1 MFKNLFLISFFFLI
15 LFSSIYPTYR
25 ERTEFSNYCSAFEK
39 ILFRNTLK
47 KNNNILKRIN
57 SISKNATK
65 SVTSRTNGALVNKT
79 IDQYKA
85 FKNSFML
92 DFVPNKFFCFGGY
105 WIEML
110 KPGLIEDIFYEKS
123 KERINE
129 LIDLKEEV
137 DVFINDINK
146 EFKTIKK
153 EFNFLFR

>member
-25 ERTEFSNYCSAFEK
+25 ERTEFSDYCSAFEK

-65 SVTSRTNGALVNKT
+65 SGTSRTNGALVNKT

-85 FKNSFML
+85 FKNF
-92 DFVPNKFFCFGGY
+92 D
-105 WIEML
+105 
-110 KPGLIEDIFYEKS
+110 
-123 KERINE
+123 R
-129 LIDLKEEV
+129 
-137 DVFINDINK
+137 
-146 EFKTIKK
+146 
-153 EFNFLFR
+153 